1 MFCGF
6 VAAAAS
12 ATAQEVSTPAVEIG
26 LNYSWL
32 HVNSSNYD
40 YHRTDNGGSGYVQYN
55 FHSLRRCPRPLS
67 MVTADRHW
75 LAADRHGRRR

>member
-1 MFCGF
+1 MGLRTT
-6 VAAAAS
+6 S
-12 ATAQEVSTPAVEIG
+12 TAWVSSFPQSHFPGRVM
-26 LNYSWL
+26 
-32 HVNSSNYD
+32 NSSNYD